1 MAQNSTAFSLRP
13 AARGP
18 KRFRRPRRTAKVYK
32 LNLLNWFGAKGPA
45 KKFINLF
52 ICYVDLFGLFSLFS
66 LVCWLS
72 WLIHKKIHKSASQD
86 KTTSSESGPNRS
98 GLIRTRRGWNL
109 SIPKRRSVQTTN
121 WGNARIGSNDSSNN
135 MVLNNSRRELTANLS
150 LFLLDAKTVCPNHRP
165 VGHSPCFG
173 MHYKGIRIWTTVQH
187 CIALHSIG

>member
-52 ICYVDLFGLFSLFS
+52 ICDVDLFGLFSL
-66 LVCWLS
+66 VCWVS

-187 CIALHSIG
+187 CIAFHSIG